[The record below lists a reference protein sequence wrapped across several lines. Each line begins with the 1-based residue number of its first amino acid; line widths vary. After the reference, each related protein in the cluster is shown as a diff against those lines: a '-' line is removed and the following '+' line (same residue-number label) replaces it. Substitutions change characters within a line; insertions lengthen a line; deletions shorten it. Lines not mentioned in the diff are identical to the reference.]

1 MRMISHIRARLEA
14 LRSERGF
21 SMIIV
26 MGVMAASSLFVA
38 AAFAAANGDLPL
50 TRDSQD
56 RKQAYAAA
64 EAGINFYQYHLNQ
77 DPDYWT
83 KCTAVPRPNTSELN
97 PVNEV
102 WNGAVGIAADPRR
115 WRSVAGLN
123 TEYTIEM
130 VPANGY
136 PQCVPGN
143 AASMVNQSTGAFKIR
158 STGRPRAGS
167 KLRRTLVA
175 QFRRKSFLDFLYFT
189 EYETVDP
196 LAYDPS
202 EQDRANN
209 ECAGKYRASRT
220 SWCDEIR
227 FADAD
232 SINGPFHTNDSIL
245 TCGTPIFG
253 RNSSDPIEFM
263 AAAPGWT
270 SVNSTCGYSG
280 NPTFNGPIRTGV
292 TKLTMPSTNSELE
305 AAALPGYLFTGTT
318 KIRFN
323 GPPDN
328 NMTVWKNYRPSTNTY
343 TTGGSVSDMA
353 LPTNG
358 VIYVKTGTGGCGAI
372 IPPANTNYGEPSSCG
387 NLYVSGTYTKSMT
400 LGSKNDIVVMPDN
413 VSSYTNSV
421 KLTKPLGSDH
431 VLGLIANNFVRVYH
445 KVDRDY
451 YGNCQGD
458 ATPVLQNVTIESAIL
473 TLAHSFVVDNWTC
486 GQPLQLL
493 TVTGAIAQQ
502 YRGAVGTVGSNGSG
516 YIKNYN
522 YDDRLRYRSP
532 PYFLTPVAAA
542 WGVVRSNEQV
552 PAR

>member
-1 MRMISHIRARLEA
+1 MRLIPRLRTRFLA
-14 LRSERGF
+14 SEHGF

-64 EAGINFYQYHLNQ
+64 EAGINLYQYHLNQ

-83 KCTAVPRPNTSELN
+83 KCTSVPAPNGTEN
-97 PVNEV
+97 QPVNQAWSGTGV
-102 WNGAVGIAADPRR
+102 DPRR
-115 WRSVAGLN
+115 WRNVAGVP
-123 TEYTIEM
+123 TQYTIELL
-130 VPANGY
+130 PANG
-136 PQCVPGN
+136 QTSCVVGN
-143 AASMVNQSTGAFKIR
+143 LSSMVDAATGSFRIR
-158 STGRPRAGS
+158 STGRPRASS
-167 KLRRTLVA
+167 KLKRSIIA
-175 QFRRKSFLDFLYFT
+175 SFRRRSFLDFLYFT
-189 EYETVDP
+189 DFETTDP
-196 LAYDPS
+196 VNYSSGNQTWAA
-202 EQDRANN
+202 ANCGN
-209 ECAGKYRASRT
+209 KYRVARST
-220 SWCDEIR
+220 SCSEIQ

-232 SINGPFHTNDSIL
+232 TIKGPFHTNDDIL
-245 TCGTPIFG
+245 TCGTPEFG
-253 RNSSDPIEFM
+253 RNSADSIEFTGP
-263 AAAPGWT
+263 APGWDAVGGCPAGNPVFKGPVRAGVKSLT
-270 SVNSTCGYSG
+270 MPPTNASLATLAASGGVLYTGTTTVRFNSTGTMTVTNSKINSG
-280 NPTFNGPIRTGV
+280 NP
-292 TKLTMPSTNSELE
+292 LTR
-305 AAALPGYLFTGTT
+305 ALP
-318 KIRFN
+318 
-323 GPPDN
+323 
-328 NMTVWKNYRPSTNTY
+328 
-343 TTGGSVSDMA
+343 A
-353 LPTNG
+353 NG
-358 VIYVKTGTGGCGAI
+358 VLYVKSDTGGCGT
-372 IPPANTNYGEPSSCG
+372 PPPPSDAGYAEPITCG

-413 VSSYTNSV
+413 VSSATTSV
-421 KLTKPLGSDH
+421 KLTKPAGSDH

-445 KVDRDY
+445 KVNRDY
-451 YGNCQGD
+451 YGSCQGD